1 MQDTGGRISNQQ
13 KKSFTHFKKAG
24 AKKRGG
30 RIERYGQRNNKTTNE
45 QKHFTNAY
53 HESKTRTVTSYS
65 ALSD

>member
-45 QKHFTNAY
+45 QKHY
-53 HESKTRTVTSYS
+53 KCSSRIKDHDSYI
-65 ALSD
+65 LFCPQ